1 MRHSGRF
8 TLCAAALAVALLC
21 TALWGEAQPPAP
33 SVPPLPRPIDT
44 QDTVRVTIVPG
55 HSVTIWAEARRV
67 TMRHSG
73 MSSEAII
80 EIDTSPL
87 MAVKP

>member
-1 MRHSGRF
+1 MRHSWRF
-8 TLCAAALAVALLC
+8 TLCAASLAVALLC

-33 SVPPLPRPIDT
+33 APVLPMPLDT

-67 TMRHSG
+67 TMRHSA
-73 MSSEAII
+73 MSGEAIV
-80 EIDTSPL
+80 EIDTSPRL
-87 MAVKP
+87 VGKP